1 MTFASFALDII
12 KNAETTRIAGITAL
26 GNLLIELKNASCF
39 MDINFFDIGGIAVT
53 PASTDKRPAKK
64 DSMVNTK
71 PARIKITAINQGI
84 TFFITSP
91 LKGLASKL
99 IVVILNKTI

>member
-1 MTFASFALDII
+1 
-12 KNAETTRIAGITAL
+12 
-26 GNLLIELKNASCF
+26 

-91 LKGLASKL
+91 LKG
-99 IVVILNKTI
+99 